1 MVLTYSNQTKWL
13 IGCTVIWSAL
23 FATLLAYSAR
33 SQTVRERAEI
43 TSLLAI
49 EKLSVQDGVVA
60 GEIHNRSPHMIREV
74 QLFIRNTW
82 LWDEE
87 FKPGKDD
94 PGTSTYFTLP
104 KEIPAGGRLP
114 FTYSPSP
121 PLPKASGGRFE
132 TTVAI
137 AGYSEVVPQAK

>member
-1 MVLTYSNQTKWL
+1 MVVNYSRLFNGAL
-13 IGCTVIWSAL
+13 MWSAL
-23 FATLLAYSAR
+23 FATLLAHPAG

-43 TSLLAI
+43 AAVLAI
-49 EKLSVQDGVVA
+49 EKLSMQDGVVA
-60 GEIHNRSPHMIREV
+60 GEILNRSPHMIREV
-74 QLFIRNTW
+74 QLFIRYTW
-82 LWDEE
+82 FWDEE

-94 PGTSTYFTLP
+94 PGTSIYYTLP

-121 PLPKASGGRFE
+121 PLPKAPGGRFE

-137 AGYSEVVPQAK
+137 AGYAEVILQTK

>member
-1 MVLTYSNQTKWL
+1 MVLTYSRL
-13 IGCTVIWSAL
+13 FGCTIVWLAF

-43 TSLLAI
+43 ASLLAI

-60 GEIHNRSPHMIREV
+60 GEIHNRTPHIIREV

-82 LWDEE
+82 LWDDE

-94 PGTSTYFTLP
+94 PGTSTYYTLP

-121 PLPKASGGRFE
+121 PLPKEWSIDWILISRPRSWALLWRVS
-132 TTVAI
+132 A
-137 AGYSEVVPQAK
+137 